1 MKALRE
7 GQHVQ
12 KEDLLLLEQ
21 LPDVTNAQFHHH
33 FRCFL
38 LHLKSDPVVTLL
50 MLQESQQQETSL
62 EELFETFEKEDSA
75 EVRGGIDRHAA
86 NAGLNCAS

>member
-1 MKALRE
+1 MKALLE

-21 LPDVTNAQFHHH
+21 LPDVTNGQFHYQ

-50 MLQESQQQETSL
+50 TLQESQQQETSL
-62 EELFETFEKEDSA
+62 EELFERFEKEDSA
-75 EVRGGIDRHAA
+75 EVCGGIDRHADKCWTQ
-86 NAGLNCAS
+86 LC